1 MLLRGAVYQRGQ
13 PDRAAGAQGLRPRAA
28 RRRGCSGLGLAS
40 HGRLRCAGACT
51 DRQQT
56 RRGVAIQPHL
66 RSQNWFAGFGGRHLA
81 TANKR
86 FGVPLRGCQQL
97 IPPDG
102 TCGCRRWRQDR
113 RSRCSVGQ
121 APKAQSA
128 SPHEEPHPREPRQG
142 PNQQT
147 PGKQM
152 NTMRRWGTHKQ
163 TFAFRSRL
171 RHERNKVE
179 LVFPLSL
186 SNLWQK
192 VLLHVSICQQRNT
205 DATHAHCW
213 HVLSLASCFNIHV
226 TVGTLPET
234 SVLCTAAKLPR
245 DAAAP

>member
-1 MLLRGAVYQRGQ
+1 MRDGIGLVTGLHASDGVQQQRVDVVLLSGSVYQRCQ
-13 PDRAAGAQGLRPRAA
+13 PDGAAGSQGLGVGAA
-28 RRRGCSGLGLAS
+28 RWRGCAGLGLA
-40 HGRLRCAGACT
+40 GRGWLQCAGACT

-66 RSQNWFAGFGGRHLA
+66 SSQNWLAGFGGRHLA

-86 FGVPLRGCQQL
+86 FCVPLRGCQQL
-97 IPPDG
+97 IPPNG

-128 SPHEEPHPREPRQG
+128 SPHEVPHPREPRQG

-152 NTMRRWGTHKQ
+152 SRMRRWGTHKQ

-186 SNLWQK
+186 SNLWQN
-192 VLLHVSICQQRNT
+192 VPLHVSICQ
-205 DATHAHCW
+205 
-213 HVLSLASCFNIHV
+213 
-226 TVGTLPET
+226 
-234 SVLCTAAKLPR
+234 
-245 DAAAP
+245 